1 MQHWAGALKMV
12 RIVERPIEALHRD
25 LKSLALLVLRAG
37 KIAVLES
44 ERHIFEFLI
53 SEDGAD
59 EGPQCQRCVSFNRDT
74 LG

>member
-1 MQHWAGALKMV
+1 MMSDLKHTC
-12 RIVERPIEALHRD
+12 RLCHGPEPCCLHRD